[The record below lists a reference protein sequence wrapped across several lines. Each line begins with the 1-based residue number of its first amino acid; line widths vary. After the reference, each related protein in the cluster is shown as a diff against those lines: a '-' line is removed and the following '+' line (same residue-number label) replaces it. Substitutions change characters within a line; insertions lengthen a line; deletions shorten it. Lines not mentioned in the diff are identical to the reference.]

1 MNVGQVRSRL
11 EVDKSFAK
19 FMLEA
24 LFALDFPLQSDVLNV
39 IAGIDQILSKS
50 GQLWLQHL
58 DGLEDTQQILLTG
71 QKCRIFC
78 MMFNTRLQ
86 LRHAFA
92 LTEARCKSF
101 DLSKSVAANASKPAI
116 RKHAKE
122 LAWEDWIDADINST
136 ETAHVAIQKV
146 TYICLELVD

>member
-1 MNVGQVRSRL
+1 MNVGQVKSRL
-11 EVDKSFAK
+11 EVDMSFAK
-19 FMLEA
+19 FILGA
-24 LFALDFPLQSDVLNV
+24 LFALDFPLQSDCLNV
-39 IAGIDQILSKS
+39 IAGIDQILFKS

-78 MMFNTRLQ
+78 MMFNTRVQ
-86 LRHAFA
+86 LRNAFA

-101 DLSKSVAANASKPAI
+101 DLSKSVSANASKPAI
-116 RKHAKE
+116 RKHSRG
-122 LAWEDWIDADINST
+122 LAWEDWIEADIDSI

-146 TYICLELVD
+146 PILVLKMVD